1 MATISS
7 TIELVDKMSG
17 KLATIEEN
25 INSMKSALKGV
36 ADEQGT
42 IDGFSFDN
50 FIAKA
55 EAAGERMQK
64 VGKTMTLAITAPLIA
79 LGKSMFG
86 DFSDYE
92 AAFVGMTK
100 TVEGTDAQYQAL
112 KETALELSE
121 TTPMSYVD
129 LMGIA
134 QTGGNLGVAIN
145 DMEAFMT
152 EYAKLQY
159 ATDQHISGE
168 SGAQDVASFLN
179 ITEGGVANIGAF
191 SSAVVDLGNN
201 FNATEDQIL
210 ALGNR
215 MASAAH
221 LAGISTPE
229 ILGMATAFR
238 AVGINP
244 EAGGSAAAK
253 LIKQFQMA
261 AEVGG
266 QAQQKLSAAGMEFG
280 SGLEFSQWVDGA
292 KKEDLVDLATSMN
305 MTVDAVKSMGDSWLL
320 MDQFAEASGKT
331 SQQFID
337 DWNKNPAD
345 AMSNFF
351 VGLSKMGENGGESIL
366 AVLDKMGLKEIRESN
381 LIAAMASR
389 PELFASAIQAAVDA
403 YDQGTAATEEFNKQM
418 ETTESQTGMLGN
430 KLHNTMAEFG
440 ENLAQ
445 ALQPALD
452 IVNNILDGFN
462 KMSEEDQ
469 TALITFLGG
478 LAALGPTLTIAG
490 TAVKTVSTA
499 LKTIKGI
506 KNSETLT
513 KAFGAVTNFVVNTPV
528 GQAMLIA
535 GAVAAIGTAI
545 ASIPSDLDRILEGAK
560 DIPITID
567 DGTYNSTMGKIAEVQ
582 AALDGLKPGEINQ
595 DYENTST
602 AVAYGFGTTDMFGT
616 AVAYEAAKSNA
627 AIDQVASEYAA
638 KMQEAERKIAEA
650 AAAGDTA
657 AAEAARLEYDTL
669 RTSLSTELDSLRTE
683 YTQRISELFN
693 GMASQY
699 PEAASA
705 LEKAAGDYDVM
716 RMFVERSNLSTY
728 NADGTYNEMFDQ
740 QYAAYT
746 KAIAK
751 SAWDSGFF
759 ADQFGGFDSFES
771 FYDLFGVGQLGNVDL
786 FMDDY
791 EKQIM
796 EALSND
802 LQTVSDNPIL
812 SSLLKSMLENPE
824 ISENMDMSGLSGA
837 MEGIIKT
844 LDFKQALEA
853 AGENPAEWGA
863 YLSAGLAGGIDGS
876 ASQPAASGSAMASA
890 TVSAILSALGVASP
904 STYTI
909 AAGGFLNEGLAIG
922 IQSTAG
928 MVVGVAATTGAMID
942 AGFVQGINSGS
953 GAVAAAAAAVV
964 RNALAAA
971 NAAAGIHSPSKETY
985 WSGSMMVAGYVNAVN
1000 DGRYDMEKAVVSAS
1014 TGITKAWDDSTWSLI
1029 GDFAAMEQAQLIED
1043 ASDAVKLSD
1052 SDVQKIRSLAERE
1065 VINHFTTA
1073 EVKVEMNNNNTISSD
1088 MDIDGIIS
1096 QLEDK
1101 VAERLEI
1108 VAEGI
1113 YL

>member
-7 TIELVDKMSG
+7 TITLVDQMSG

-535 GAVAAIGTAI
+535 GAVAAIGAAI

-616 AVAYEAAKSNA
+616 AVAYEAAKSNT

-705 LEKAAGDYDVM
+705 LEKAAGDYDLM
-716 RMFVERSNLSTY
+716 RTVL
-728 NADGTYNEMFDQ
+728 NAVNFDWDA
-740 QYAAYT
+740 YADDMVAEANWNSLMKDMYT
-746 KAIAK
+746 KAWNAGYMQDSGYTSLDLIFTAM
-751 SAWDSGFF
+751 DSGFF
-759 ADQFGGFDSFES
+759 
-771 FYDLFGVGQLGNVDL
+771 NN
-786 FMDDY
+786 
-791 EKQIM
+791 
-796 EALSND
+796 ALWIDELLTKSTGEVTNA

-928 MVVGVAATTGAMID
+928 TVVGVAAATGAMID

-1014 TGITKAWDDSTWSLI
+1014 TGITKAWDDSTWALI

-1108 VAEGI
+1108 VAEGV
-1113 YL
+1113 YN